1 MEINWRKRKP
11 VGSTGKTAR
20 EGERHRKREAG
31 LRKNIAP
38 RTEVLFPQKQ
48 FLLNARKK
56 KTEYAASLLSHQ
68 KKLVW
73 PLAAAPTQPPAACTM
88 AGGENSPSG
97 KMPTHQVKVQKGAR
111 VSLMACLK
119 CPLYSCLALAAVSSL
134 RLPGQQPAGLWA
146 LPSTSC
152 CLVGQHLSTCGN
164 PPYSPRLYWPWQT
177 GRLAAAGAT

>member
-1 MEINWRKRKP
+1 MMEINWRKRKP

-68 KKLVW
+68 KKLLW

-88 AGGENSPSG
+88 AGG
-97 KMPTHQVKVQKGAR
+97 KT
-111 VSLMACLK
+111 
-119 CPLYSCLALAAVSSL
+119 AL
-134 RLPGQQPAGLWA
+134 RGRCQPIK
-146 LPSTSC
+146 
-152 CLVGQHLSTCGN
+152 
-164 PPYSPRLYWPWQT
+164 
-177 GRLAAAGAT
+177 